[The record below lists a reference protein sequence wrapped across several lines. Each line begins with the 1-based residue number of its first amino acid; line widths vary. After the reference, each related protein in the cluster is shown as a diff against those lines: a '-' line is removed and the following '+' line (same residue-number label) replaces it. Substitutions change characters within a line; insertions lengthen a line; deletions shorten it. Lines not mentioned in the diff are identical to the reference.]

1 MANIREILKEK
12 RANEANYV
20 YLTAYAIVVL
30 KAFYSFS
37 EILSH
42 YYEQRIFTV
51 CNIVAIS
58 ILAIKLLFFQ
68 DYSIR
73 QIFILIFL
81 AFSTFYTDT
90 RLGLFL
96 FLLNFLIIAAT
107 QNVDTHW
114 VLSVMNKIQIIVLGI
129 HIALYP
135 IYYFF
140 LPDHVKFTYR
150 NGDYTAPRHQFL
162 LQHSNTFSMLLLW
175 TILGYLYSNYEK
187 LNKRKVVIC
196 WLIYYFFYQFADSNS
211 GLMILT
217 VVSVILLVK
226 LIFGDLINGLIT
238 FMAKYLFIILAVFFN
253 IMMVSYTHLTG
264 RMREI
269 WISIDEF
276 FTGRLKYGAYA
287 YDKAG
292 FTLLGQLIPYDGKT
306 YWQGFW
312 IDGIARDNTYMFLSV
327 VYGLVYTFVVAF
339 LFWKYSSKAKF
350 EEKLMIVAYSL
361 YAMMEMYV
369 TYTYFCFA
377 IILVMQYVW
386 EGRKSSPR
394 RPWIRKKK
402 YQS

>member
-150 NGDYTAPRHQFL
+150 NGDYNHDFCLSGYMEYHAAQVELVKIVGAETVETPV
-162 LQHSNTFSMLLLW
+162 SFSMKDKIDEMHEMIQQYVDNKLEMAQKLMESHDQKEKIDGINALFNFFGLKSICSMYATDYVDNYTYQSTSMRMSSW
-175 TILGYLYSNYEK
+175 LFTTTRFFMTGWIENVDKAICLYSNVIAEV
-187 LNKRKVVIC
+187 LN
-196 WLIYYFFYQFADSNS
+196 
-211 GLMILT
+211 
-217 VVSVILLVK
+217 
-226 LIFGDLINGLIT
+226 
-238 FMAKYLFIILAVFFN
+238 
-253 IMMVSYTHLTG
+253 
-264 RMREI
+264 
-269 WISIDEF
+269 
-276 FTGRLKYGAYA
+276 
-287 YDKAG
+287 
-292 FTLLGQLIPYDGKT
+292 
-306 YWQGFW
+306 
-312 IDGIARDNTYMFLSV
+312 
-327 VYGLVYTFVVAF
+327 
-339 LFWKYSSKAKF
+339 
-350 EEKLMIVAYSL
+350 
-361 YAMMEMYV
+361 
-369 TYTYFCFA
+369 
-377 IILVMQYVW
+377 
-386 EGRKSSPR
+386 
-394 RPWIRKKK
+394 
-402 YQS
+402 